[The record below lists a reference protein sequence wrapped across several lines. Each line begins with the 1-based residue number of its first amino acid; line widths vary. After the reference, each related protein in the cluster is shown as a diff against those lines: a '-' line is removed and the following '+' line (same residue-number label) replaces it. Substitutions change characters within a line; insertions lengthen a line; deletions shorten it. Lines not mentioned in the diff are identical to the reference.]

1 MSYNEVNR
9 SKELLE
15 TEIRTGLA
23 GQVIWWVG
31 AGCVFAGK
39 IWKKIE
45 TGSFR
50 DASGLAHGSYKVTKQ
65 MQVDHVAAREL
76 YSLLILI
83 GVILTI
89 VGCVLLF
96 VSYILK
102 RKRIAACK
110 MQAGKD
116 IEAKKAAK

>member
-1 MSYNEVNR
+1 MSSTENSR
-9 SKELLE
+9 SKELLD
-15 TEIRTGLA
+15 TEIRTGSA

-31 AGCVFAGK
+31 AGCVLAGK
-39 IWKKIE
+39 IWKKTE

-65 MQVDHVAAREL
+65 MLADHVAAREL

-83 GVILTI
+83 GVILVS
-89 VGCVLLF
+89 VGCVLLLA
-96 VSYILK
+96 SYILK
-102 RKRIAACK
+102 KKRIAAC
-110 MQAGKD
+110 MLQVGKE